1 MSAILQIQ
9 NLQVTFETES
19 RITHAVQD
27 ISFAIKQGETLAIV
41 GESGSGKSVSSLASM
56 RLLRSPNGKIDT
68 KGTILFESPTFGNI
82 DILQT
87 SEKQMQS
94 IRGKEI
100 SMIFQEPMTALNPLY
115 TCGAQLVE
123 SILIHQKIGKKA
135 AKQVALHWLEQVKL
149 PNPSA
154 IFNRYPHQISGG
166 QKQRVMIAMAMCNE
180 PSLLIADEPTTA
192 LDVTVQKNILELMQ
206 ELQQKNKMA
215 MLFITHD
222 LGVVSEIANNVLV
235 MYRGKMVEENTVAAI
250 FEKPAHPYTK
260 GLISCKP
267 PLDFRPKQLPTVQ
280 DFMQWNSDGSVTE
293 KEIPA
298 VCKEDNRTERKSAH
312 EIMYAKAPI
321 LQVKNLYKTYESK
334 ENWWKKASLFHA
346 VKDVS
351 FDVYPQETIGLVG
364 ESGCG
369 KSTLGRCILR
379 LLDATSGEI
388 IYKGKNILAL
398 KKEEMRALRKEIQI
412 VFQDPYSSLSPKMSV
427 GKAIME
433 PMLVH
438 RLYSAAEAKQKTIEL
453 LEKTGLQAAHF
464 DRYPHEFSGGQ
475 RQRIVIA
482 RALALNPSFV
492 VCDESVSAL
501 DVSVQAQIL
510 NLLNQLK
517 KEFGFTCIFISH
529 DLGVV
534 KYMSDRMLVMNKGI
548 IEEMGDPDSIYQ
560 NPKSA
565 YTQKLIHAIPKIST
579 TFN

>member
-1 MSAILQIQ
+1 MNTPLLQIEK
-9 NLQVTFETES
+9 LHVRFETEN
-19 RITHAVQD
+19 RVTHAVQD
-27 ISFAIKQGETLAIV
+27 ISFSIPQGETLAIV
-41 GESGSGKSVSSLASM
+41 GESGSGKSVSSLATM
-56 RLLRSPNGKIDT
+56 RLLRTPKGKIHTAGKILFDTATQGKID
-68 KGTILFESPTFGNI
+68 L
-82 DILQT
+82 LQT
-87 SEKQMQS
+87 SEKEMQR

-115 TCGAQLVE
+115 TCGAQLLE
-123 SILIHQKIGKKA
+123 SILQHQKLSKKA
-135 AKQVALHWLEQVKL
+135 AKQLALHWLEQVKL

-154 IFNRYPHQISGG
+154 IFDRFPHQISGG

-192 LDVTVQKNILELMQ
+192 LDVTVQKNILELMH
-206 ELQQKNKMA
+206 ELQQKNKMS

-222 LGVVSEIANNVLV
+222 LGVVAEIAHRVLV
-235 MYRGKMVEENTVAAI
+235 MYRGKTIEENEVQHI
-250 FEKPAHPYTK
+250 LKHPQHPYTK
-260 GLISCKP
+260 GLLACKP
-267 PLDFRPKQLPTVQ
+267 PLHFRPLQLPTVS
-280 DFMQWNSDGSVTE
+280 DFMTWQSDGSVEE
-293 KEIPA
+293 KSLPA
-298 VCKEDNRTERKSAH
+298 TFVKDTSEERKSAH
-312 EIMYAKAPI
+312 EIMYAKTPI

-412 VFQDPYSSLSPKMSV
+412 VFQDPYSSLNPKMSV

-438 RLYSAAEAKQKTIEL
+438 RLYSATEAKQKTIEL

-501 DVSVQAQIL
+501 DVSVQAQVL

-529 DLGVV
+529 DLSVV
-534 KYMSDRMLVMNKGI
+534 KYMSDRMLVMNKGK
-548 IEEMGDPDSIYQ
+548 IEEMGDPDAIYAH
-560 NPKSA
+560 PKSA
-565 YTQKLIHAIPKIST
+565 YTQKLIEAIPKIISL
-579 TFN
+579 